1 MESIEN
7 KELVQDMVRQLK
19 AEMKVREVKFMYQKK
34 DGSIRNA
41 VGTLNPSIYG
51 SENAPIGSNKTI
63 PENQIRYYDTN
74 SDGWRSFLSENL
86 ISFS

>member
-19 AEMKVREVKFMYQKK
+19 AEMKVREVKFTYQKK
-34 DGSIRNA
+34 DGSIRDA
-41 VGTLNPSIYG
+41 KGTLNSEIYG
-51 SENAPIGSNKTI
+51 KENAPIGRGKNI

-74 SDGWRSFLSENL
+74 SGGWRSFLSENL
-86 ISFS
+86 IDFE

>member
-34 DGSIRNA
+34 DGSIRDTK
-41 VGTLNPSIYG
+41 GTLNSEIYG
-51 SENAPIGSNKTI
+51 KENEPIWSSKTI

-74 SDGWRSFLSENL
+74 SKDWRSFFSENL